1 MDASMTAFNP
11 SQTALLVDSASRSVR
26 TWSTSAKTD
35 LNSEA
40 NKIRARELSRWV
52 SRVKIHHNLLQNS
65 LFKVRFNGMRNKKKA
80 ENWEWLGTPHMS
92 RLANNALLGGGDRVR
107 I

>member
-1 MDASMTAFNP
+1 MEASMTAFSP
-11 SQTALLVDSASRSVR
+11 SRTALLVDSASRSVR
-26 TWSTSAKTD
+26 TWSTSANTD

-40 NKIRARELSRWV
+40 NRIRARELSRWV
-52 SRVKIHHNLLQNS
+52 SRVKLHHNLLQNS
-65 LFKVRFNGMRNKKKA
+65 LFKVRFNGMRNKWRA